1 MSEVNFKK
9 ADCFE
14 VWRNPLGD
22 RVSFIMWDSN
32 DKLNRLTFEMAV
44 AELRQILEENY

>member
-1 MSEVNFKK
+1 MNQIKE
-9 ADCFE
+9 ADYYE
-14 VWRNPLGD
+14 IWKNPFGD
-22 RVSFIMWDSN
+22 KISFIMWDSN